1 MNEEKTETPTTEE
14 EKKFRLLTIVSDQ
27 DIMTLRET
35 SEQVVFAIG
44 DNSGKIRLDKDT
56 QELIQALKDHV
67 IDNDGLGMAAIQL
80 GVKKRI
86 FVMRKPFSSN
96 NIITIINPRLI
107 RGDGKSTKA
116 EGCFSI
122 PNLPENVKGVRVARM
137 SHVVVDYTDEEGI
150 DHKEEMLVGMDA
162 RVFQHE
168 LDHLSGSLIIDDTT
182 PTGKFRGWERSF

>member
-1 MNEEKTETPTTEE
+1 MNKDKTEAVEE
-14 EKKFRLLTIVSDQ
+14 RWRLHTIVSDQ

-44 DNSGKIRLDKDT
+44 DNSGKIRLDRDT
-56 QELIQALKDHV
+56 QELIQALKDYV
-67 IDNDGLGMAAIQL
+67 IDNDGLGMAAVQL
-80 GVKKRI
+80 GVKKRV
-86 FVMRKPFSSN
+86 FVMRKPFSSD

-116 EGCFSI
+116 ESCFSI
-122 PNLPENVKGVRVARM
+122 PNLPENVKGVRMTRM
-137 SHVVVDYTDEEGI
+137 SHIVVDYADEEGI

-168 LDHLSGSLIIDDTT
+168 LDHLSGSLIIDDKT